1 MKKLKDLYKRFKMPF
16 WTIIGTLGVFLIW
29 YLISLIANTTL
40 LPGPNLVLPQ
50 FCIYLTKLE
59 TYQAIGLTL
68 LRLLISS
75 LFSGVFGLILGIF
88 AGLFPSFRAFLK
100 PFITVFK
107 TIPTAAVIFV
117 IIALVKPAFGPI
129 IIVFLIT
136 FPIMYESVV
145 SGFLSVDQTLIDAAK
160 VDGAN
165 KFKTVF
171 KIYLPLSTNYIVLG
185 LVSSIG
191 LGMKVSIM
199 SEILAGSS
207 SSLGLGKLIRDA
219 QLIVDMQSILA
230 YSLMAIIII
239 GIIDI
244 AIYFAKRKL
253 KATIKIKQKKE
264 DEN

>member
-1 MKKLKDLYKRFKMPF
+1 MKKIKDLYKSHLVLF
-16 WTIIGTLGVFLIW
+16 WTIIGTLGVFLLW

-40 LPGPNLVLPQ
+40 LPGPQLVLPQ
-50 FCIYLTKLE
+50 FFAYLGVIE
-59 TYQAIGLTL
+59 TYSAIGWTL

-75 LFSGVFGLILGIF
+75 ILSSLFGLILGIIS
-88 AGLFPSFRAFLK
+88 GLNPAFRAFIK

-117 IIALVKPAFGPI
+117 IIALVKPMFGPI

-145 SGFLSVDQTLIDAAK
+145 SGFTSVDQTLIDSAK
-160 VDGAN
+160 VDGASL
-165 KFKTVF
+165 FKLIF
-171 KIYLPLSTNYIVLG
+171 KMYLPLSYNYIILG
-185 LVSSIG
+185 FVSTIG

-207 SSLGLGKLIRDA
+207 SALGLGKLIRDA
-219 QLIVDMQSILA
+219 QLIVDMQGVLA

-239 GIIDI
+239 GLIDI
-244 AIYFAKRKL
+244 GIYFAKKKL
-253 KATIKIKQKKE
+253 KINAKKE
-264 DEN
+264 K